1 MIIVII
7 ILDDSSGP
15 RLEQPDLPL
24 RHDDDE
30 EGQSSGRLRTNGV
43 NTNGA
48 AAKVMNSDRLG
59 KRVRPGTFGKIKV
72 G

>member
-7 ILDDSSGP
+7 AIVVHEP
-15 RLEQPDLPL
+15 IPW
-24 RHDDDE
+24 
-30 EGQSSGRLRTNGV
+30 LRTNGV

-48 AAKVMNSDRLG
+48 AAKEMSFGRLG
-59 KRVRPGTFGKIKV
+59 KKVCPGTFGKTKV